1 LSYIRPRKTEEEDEE
16 AATFEAER
24 RYPCGRVV
32 SKPRKEDE
40 WVGTGKQHKAAA
52 IKANDEAVLLMVLEC
67 SGLLC
72 HLLW

>member
-32 SKPRKEDE
+32 SKPKEARRQE
-40 WVGTGKQHKAAA
+40 T
-52 IKANDEAVLLMVLEC
+52 I
-67 SGLLC
+67 
-72 HLLW
+72 